1 MAKKTWKRPKQILM
15 GIGPCRYCKK
25 DMVNTESFVAFH
37 IGKPKFAHYACMK
50 KDDELRN
57 AKLKE
62 IENNIDSVLNS

>member
-25 DMVNTESFVAFH
+25 DMVNTESFVAFAD
-37 IGKPKFAHYACMK
+37 KTKAHYQCMK